1 MNNKDMTI
9 QKWEKNNLPDSNDKS
24 RCNKNMELTLGFFMI
39 NVPKN
44 NLDKFPI
51 NQEKQL
57 DHFLM
62 THTFF

>member
-1 MNNKDMTI
+1 
-9 QKWEKNNLPDSNDKS
+9 
-24 RCNKNMELTLGFFMI
+24 MELTLGFFMI

>member
-1 MNNKDMTI
+1 
-9 QKWEKNNLPDSNDKS
+9 
-24 RCNKNMELTLGFFMI
+24 MELTLGFFMI

-44 NLDKFPI
+44 NLHKFPI